1 MVEQTIKTCILLR
14 IGKRAASETLGTLAV
29 PGTLAAAVF
38 AALISSCHARMFQSQ
53 SELLVVMNGNHIFSR
68 QFRCTISISVTS
80 RSLAEACEGPSNL

>member
-68 QFRCTISISVTS
+68 
-80 RSLAEACEGPSNL
+80 